1 MPPHI
6 YANLFN
12 LVGSSKTPSPSP
24 EQVMAST
31 NAKIA
36 EVFPLMRLLMP
47 ICNVYPESGDLGVNM
62 HEVRGVE
69 W

>member
-6 YANLFN
+6 YANIFN
-12 LVGSSKTPSPSP
+12 LAGSSKTPSPSP
-24 EQVMAST
+24 EQVMASI

-36 EVFPLMRLLMP
+36 EVFPLMRWPMP
-47 ICNVYPESGDLGVNM
+47 ICKFYPESGDLEVNM